1 MVDSTTI
8 IFGIILIAL
17 CFLAAARV
25 RPVLA
30 LVGLHPSDNA
40 FHTIRGTLILLGF
53 IQIALTSFAAI
64 LLIVR

>member
-8 IFGIILIAL
+8 IFGIILMAL

-30 LVGLHPSDNA
+30 LIGLHPSDNA
-40 FHTIRGTLILLGF
+40 FHAVRGTLLFLGLL
-53 IQIALTSFAAI
+53 QMALTVTAII
-64 LLIVR
+64 LLIVK